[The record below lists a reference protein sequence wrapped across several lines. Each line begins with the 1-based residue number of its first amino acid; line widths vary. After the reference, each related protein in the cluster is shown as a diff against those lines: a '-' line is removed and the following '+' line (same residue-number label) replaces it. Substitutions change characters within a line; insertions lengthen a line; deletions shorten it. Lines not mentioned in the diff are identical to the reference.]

1 MDRWSDVGSLSASDR
16 SSLVYCVS
24 STDERSKT
32 LTSIPYL
39 LTPSAE
45 RQAHAVGGY
54 SSDTARVLVEA
65 RPMLS
70 SSLPLGLLLYLYRWD
85 VHCHLIETL
94 DGCEEDSTLH
104 PICVLVIPI
113 LDSLM
118 LEAAPAGDSG
128 GGRGRRRQRP
138 LEEVAAVVRV
148 WVFREGVS
156 DIGPLT
162 LNFRH
167 TILCLTMS
175 PRDSCSVASGARLIA
190 ESKIRRCGR
199 SSASE
204 TFLPSI
210 GEGHCVQGLL
220 SVNIMS
226 AKENLRRRAQLSTT
240 PAAIDGRRV
249 GGGGPAG
256 CCPSYAAERHGLW
269 VLKGFAPVPAMARY
283 GGSTSTGG
291 QSLEAKDS
299 VLRYALAHQQ
309 LEAVVQLEYTVCL
322 RDPRFIRVSVR
333 VDNVRL
339 HVVRLRFGRRKDE
352 VGKEEQEVDAEL
364 HFPSR
369 ARVWVGPELGA
380 SYATGPSLGRS
391 SGNPEREL
399 EAARTLKGRFGGGKA
414 AGVKAT
420 ARTATRARGR
430 SWRWEQ
436 EAEGGVGVFE
446 GVLCDGATGAEV
458 AEWRPGG
465 GGGDPRGGMRRRYSG
480 WGRAFSKGGGV
491 VVAGDELAEAV
502 EWRVGR
508 EMEGRVVRWRVGG
521 RVWVSYFANEMKTGY
536 YDTRSVEWR
545 EEVELAFLLVNVI
558 PPTNFKKLLS

>member
-1 MDRWSDVGSLSASDR
+1 MDDVWSW
-16 SSLVYCVS
+16 
-24 STDERSKT
+24 
-32 LTSIPYL
+32 I
-39 LTPSAE
+39 
-45 RQAHAVGGY
+45 
-54 SSDTARVLVEA
+54 
-65 RPMLS
+65 
-70 SSLPLGLLLYLYRWD
+70 SSLPDPSQWPSTPPSLTLASSADGRSICLSADRTAGSDSEALLTFSLTLHGFHPIGLSRTLWLSDPVTPSSPHISLLLQLLAESISTSTSSFPLPATKLEEELVALGGD
-85 VHCHLIETL
+85 EDDEQAASFLCLVLLIRLFWLCATEAPADAGFLFFRSL
-94 DGCEEDSTLH
+94 DG
-104 PICVLVIPI
+104 
-113 LDSLM
+113 
-118 LEAAPAGDSG
+118 
-128 GGRGRRRQRP
+128 P
-138 LEEVAAVVRV
+138 LERTLAGIRLALGRV
-148 WVFREGVS
+148 LLALGPDAEGRLMRSLGYMLCKWCILRE
-156 DIGPLT
+156 L
-162 LNFRH
+162 
-167 TILCLTMS
+167 
-175 PRDSCSVASGARLIA
+175 
-190 ESKIRRCGR
+190 
-199 SSASE
+199 
-204 TFLPSI
+204 
-210 GEGHCVQGLL
+210 Q
-220 SVNIMS
+220 
-226 AKENLRRRAQLSTT
+226 
-240 PAAIDGRRV
+240 

-545 EEVELAFLLVNVI
+545 EEVELAFVAA
-558 PPTNFKKLLS
+558 

>member
-1 MDRWSDVGSLSASDR
+1 MSRTTSWEPAFPGLYLLPRKSRIVCLALYLSFGKSRPALTVLAIETFACRSLTQRKDRRNSSAKSSIIHSLLLWFTESFKNFSPI
-16 SSLVYCVS
+16 SSLKVSLDRPENELPIPLRLLVPSIRQTVLTVCPDPHTLFCMSHPLYILPSEFLLAIQAGRESSRLADRYGVRILVKLRWVEMLGGPAASGEFVYSGLRAKMISGS
-24 STDERSKT
+24 S
-32 LTSIPYL
+32 
-39 LTPSAE
+39 A
-45 RQAHAVGGY
+45 G
-54 SSDTARVLVEA
+54 
-65 RPMLS
+65 RPCL
-70 SSLPLGLLLYLYRWD
+70 
-85 VHCHLIETL
+85 
-94 DGCEEDSTLH
+94 
-104 PICVLVIPI
+104 CVLFVRGHVEEEERLHRTTSRLHAEGRLMRSLGYMLCKWCI
-113 LDSLM
+113 L
-118 LEAAPAGDSG
+118 
-128 GGRGRRRQRP
+128 
-138 LEEVAAVVRV
+138 
-148 WVFREGVS
+148 RE
-156 DIGPLT
+156 L
-162 LNFRH
+162 
-167 TILCLTMS
+167 
-175 PRDSCSVASGARLIA
+175 
-190 ESKIRRCGR
+190 
-199 SSASE
+199 
-204 TFLPSI
+204 
-210 GEGHCVQGLL
+210 Q
-220 SVNIMS
+220 
-226 AKENLRRRAQLSTT
+226 
-240 PAAIDGRRV
+240 

-283 GGSTSTGG
+283 GTSASTGG

-465 GGGDPRGGMRRRYSG
+465 GGVDPRGGMRRRYSG

-508 EMEGRVVRWRVGG
+508 EMEGRVARWRVGG

-545 EEVELAFLLVNVI
+545 EEVELAFLNLDGNNNVRE
-558 PPTNFKKLLS
+558 S